1 MLKVF
6 KNIKLNSNKN
16 ENLNANLLE
25 LEWKGMLRA

>member
-16 ENLNANLLE
+16 ENLNADLLE
-25 LEWKGMLRA
+25 LEWKGMLTA